1 MSGWPPRFRLPLS
14 ISIIVTTASPSTMKL
29 NGRGARIMSDGI
41 NLMWSCSHI
50 FSCWARIFVLCKWG
64 KFPPRKRRK
73 INNFFVW
80 IIKKAT
86 TKRVRNGRSLKNT
99 IVDKNKK
106 NKLKDL
112 STRIFQVIKVDKK
125 DVKIEKS
132 EEKVQGVKMID
143 IKNSSTDYLQ
153 RTSGTFNNIS
163 MLFAGNFLC
172 NSGFFK

>member
-1 MSGWPPRFRLPLS
+1 M
-14 ISIIVTTASPSTMKL
+14 
-29 NGRGARIMSDGI
+29 
-41 NLMWSCSHI
+41 
-50 FSCWARIFVLCKWG
+50 
-64 KFPPRKRRK
+64 
-73 INNFFVW
+73 
-80 IIKKAT
+80 
-86 TKRVRNGRSLKNT
+86 RNGRSLKNT

-112 STRIFQVIKVDKK
+112 SARIFQVIKVDKK

-172 NSGFFK
+172 NSSFFKEWFCHYGAEDEMW